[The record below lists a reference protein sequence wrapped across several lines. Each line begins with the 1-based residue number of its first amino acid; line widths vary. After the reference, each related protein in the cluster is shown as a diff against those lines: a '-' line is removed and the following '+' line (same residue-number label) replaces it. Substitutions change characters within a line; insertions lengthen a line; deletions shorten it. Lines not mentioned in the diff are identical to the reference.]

1 MFTSNDGSTWKV
13 MLASRLSAIEIWKG
27 NRVCDDT
34 HVETLSQSLDT
45 NIKNINLN
53 PFRIVSIHDETG
65 IVRYIIDGQHRSK
78 ILKKYF
84 MNPDAEDFEVV
95 VIEKECL
102 NESEI
107 IKLFKIINTSRSIKW
122 KEDPI
127 LIANKY
133 IDVLL
138 KEFNIDPKKPVIKSG
153 KTIRPY
159 LSVDKLRD
167 ILISKHVYDWKLTP
181 FEFLEKAKQSNI
193 YMLEKLEPTKPM
205 VKKAIELKF
214 ALGLCDF
221 EWV

>member
-1 MFTSNDGSTWKV
+1 
-13 MLASRLSAIEIWKG
+13 
-27 NRVCDDT
+27 
-34 HVETLSQSLDT
+34 
-45 NIKNINLN
+45 
-53 PFRIVSIHDETG
+53 
-65 IVRYIIDGQHRSK
+65 
-78 ILKKYF
+78 

-107 IKLFKIINTSRSIKW
+107 IKLFKIINTNRSIKW

-138 KEFNIDPKKPVIKSG
+138 KEFNNDPKKPVIKSG
-153 KTIRPY
+153 KTTRPY

-167 ILISKHVYDWKLTP
+167 VLISKHVYDWKLTP
-181 FEFLEKAKQSNI
+181 SEFIEKAKQSNI
-193 YMLEKLEPTKPM
+193 YMLEKLEPNKPM
-205 VKKAIELKF
+205 IKKAIELKF
-214 ALGLCDF
+214 ALGLCEF